1 MRKKR
6 KKDNYIIYFLIII
19 AVIIIVLGIFIAMPS
34 NKSIVSQKFQ
44 TITTGTTDQGD
55 VAIDITPKELING
68 KLNTEISINT
78 HSVDISM
85 INLKEEI
92 TLEYNGKAIK
102 PISAPKITG
111 HHTLGNIVFDV
122 NEPIN
127 EFIIVI
133 TNIPKLQSRIYEW
146 R

>member
-55 VAIDITPKELING
+55 VTIDITPKELING

>member
-1 MRKKR
+1 
-6 KKDNYIIYFLIII
+6 
-19 AVIIIVLGIFIAMPS
+19 
-34 NKSIVSQKFQ
+34 
-44 TITTGTTDQGD
+44 
-55 VAIDITPKELING
+55 
-68 KLNTEISINT
+68 
-78 HSVDISM
+78 M